1 MLVEQTI
8 SDTIFTHSKFL
19 EKAYDSVSS
28 MTSDTLGTGLGD
40 GTQLFQH
47 LIKIQGDG
55 IHLHEVVHGGNSG
68 VFYLL
73 FGMIAVFAFLRY
85 YYPQALF
92 GMLSLSGRARLYR
105 ARGEAKAASG
115 ILAPL
120 FLFSNF
126 IMAMVLL
133 VYAWLEQ
140 KGIVFYIQ
148 KDYWQVFLL
157 LALIVIA
164 YWVIN
169 LMLSFIVGFLFDEM
183 KMVSNH
189 YQITAQTAYLTGLFL
204 TPLLLLYYY
213 TQSTFLLD
221 IVVFIPLVFLFVK
234 WFHLFNEGLTLRIY
248 GPVHFFLYLCTVEI
262 LPLLLLLKEGVEQF
276 RGV

>member
-8 SDTIFTHSKFL
+8 SDTVFTHSKFL
-19 EKAYDSVSS
+19 EKAYDSVPS
-28 MTSDTLGTGLGD
+28 MAGDTHGAGLGD
-40 GTQLFQH
+40 STQLFQH
-47 LIKIQGDG
+47 LIKMQGDG
-55 IHLHEVVHGGNSG
+55 FHLHEVVHGGGFG
-68 VFYLL
+68 VFYWL

-92 GMLSLSGRARLYR
+92 GMLSLSGRGKLYR
-105 ARGEAKAASG
+105 AKGEAKAASG

-126 IMAMVLL
+126 IITMVLL
-133 VYAWLEQ
+133 VYAWFEQ

-169 LMLSFIVGFLFDEM
+169 LILSFVVGFLFDEV

-204 TPLLLLYYY
+204 TPLLLFYYY
-213 TQSTFLLD
+213 TQSAFLLD
-221 IVVFIPLVFLFVK
+221 VIVLIPFVFLFLK
-234 WFHLFNEGLTLRIY
+234 WFHLFNAGLTLRIY

-262 LPLLLLLKEGVEQF
+262 LPLLLLLKEGIEQF